1 VKRLIIVCLAVFL
14 TAIATVAAQVSS
26 DEMRSL
32 RTRIEERF
40 DVVALGEGIGLRPKS
55 PLRDVR
61 LIEISDGAVAING
74 NPLSGRELRERLGAD
89 ADDVLRLS
97 YLDADA
103 RRNFVA
109 VRETAP
115 QEREP
120 RADEPGDSRRMRS
133 RGDRV
138 RIFGSV
144 TVAEDE
150 EISGQVVAVLGSAYV
165 NGVVRDQVVSVLG
178 SVTLG
183 PKAVVRGDVV
193 SVGGRVYRT
202 EGSRTE
208 GGVTEVALTDPG
220 IRVNGLPWVG
230 EWDLGVREWFSPVPR
245 LVGSVFHFLLFAL
258 LGSMTFLLAGS
269 AVEGAAERAANDP
282 VKSTIVGLFAEV
294 MFVPALVITAVVLA
308 ISLIG
313 IPLLVLIPVAVFALF
328 ILALVG
334 FSGTAYAVGRW
345 ARGRL
350 NLGTQPGFVDVSLG
364 VLVIL
369 LPLLVGRVIA
379 LAGWPLSPIA
389 YVLVAVGFFV
399 ELLAWA
405 CGFGSVLTNVAARWR
420 ARRGSRVPVAPPAP

>member
-1 VKRLIIVCLAVFL
+1 VKRIIMIILAAVL
-14 TAIATVAAQVSS
+14 TSIAAAAAQVSS
-26 DEMRSL
+26 EDLRSL

-40 DVVALGEGIGLRPKS
+40 EVVALGEGIGLRPKS
-55 PLRDVR
+55 PLGDVR

-74 NPLSGRELRERLGAD
+74 NPLSGRELRERLGAN

-97 YLDADA
+97 YLDPDA
-103 RRNFVA
+103 RRAFVA
-109 VRETAP
+109 VRETAT
-115 QEREP
+115 QERQPQAEP
-120 RADEPGDSRRMRS
+120 ADSRRIRS

-144 TVAEDE
+144 TVPEDE
-150 EISGQVVAVLGSAYV
+150 EVSGQVVAVLGSAYID
-165 NGVVRDQVVSVLG
+165 GVVRDQVVSVMG

-183 PKAVVRGDVV
+183 PKAVVKGDIV
-193 SVGGRVYRT
+193 SVGGRVHRAD
-202 EGSRTE
+202 GSRTE

-230 EWDLGVREWFSPVPR
+230 DWDHGINEWFSPVPR
-245 LVGSVFHFLLFAL
+245 LMGSVFHFLLFAL
-258 LGSMTFLLAGS
+258 LGSITFVLAGS

-282 VKSTIVGLFAEV
+282 IKSTIVGLFAEV
-294 MFVPALVITAVVLA
+294 MFLPALVLTSVVLA

-313 IPLLVLIPVAVFALF
+313 IPLLVLIPIAVFALL

-334 FSGTAYAVGRW
+334 FSGTAYAIGRW

-350 NLGTQPGFVDVSLG
+350 GLAGQPGFVDVSLG

-369 LPLLVGRVIA
+369 LPLLLGRVLA

-389 YVLVAVGFFV
+389 FIFIGVGFVV

-405 CGFGSVLTNVAARWR
+405 CGFGSVLTNLAARWR
-420 ARRGSRVPVAPPAP
+420 ARRGSRVPVVPPAP